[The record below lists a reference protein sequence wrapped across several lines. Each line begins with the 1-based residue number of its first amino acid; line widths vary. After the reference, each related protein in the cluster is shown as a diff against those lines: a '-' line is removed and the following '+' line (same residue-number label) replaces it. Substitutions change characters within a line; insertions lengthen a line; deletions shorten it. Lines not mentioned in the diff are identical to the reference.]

1 MSRTI
6 TQSGKQ
12 WLVCWSKGDPS
23 FSDLLSAVKSL
34 PSRRYDPNCFG
45 WFCSPSS
52 ELLALCDQY
61 QFTGREA
68 LRAASEAKSA
78 PIELTGD
85 QKRRLVEIES
95 KLLPWQPAA
104 VNQLALALSAGSALD
119 ASETGTG
126 KTYTSLATCAVF
138 DRPAYV
144 VCPKAVIPQWQ
155 AAAAHFGVELAGI
168 CNYELLRR
176 GEQSAVTTRKETY
189 NYAGVEKTR
198 NVAEWKLPAET
209 VIIFDEC
216 HRMADPKTQNNALG
230 MAALRQGYTVLGMS
244 ATAADNPLQMKFSGL
259 LTGLFEDERGWWTWA
274 AANGVVK
281 GKFGYKFDGRLSH
294 LAKIHS
300 RIFPSRGNRVRI
312 ADLGDAFPETQ
323 IAAECYDL
331 NGDGKKIQKV
341 YDEMS
346 AELDR
351 LARKTARDADD
362 ENPLTV
368 RLRARQKVETLK
380 VPGIAEM
387 AQDATDSGMSVAI
400 FVNFNETADALCEK
414 LKTKCVIRGGQSA
427 EERAQCIADF
437 QADREPVIVCNIKA
451 GGVGVSLHGSQ
462 TARMRLSIIFP
473 TDSGTDLKQALGR
486 VWRAQ
491 GAKSIQRIVF
501 AAGTIEEQV
510 CDNVRRKIKRI
521 DMLNDGEL
529 DEALSF

>member
-1 MSRTI
+1 MSRTV

-12 WLVCWSKGDPS
+12 WLICWSTGDPA
-23 FSDLLSAVKSL
+23 FTDLLAGIKDL
-34 PSRRYDPNCFG
+34 PSRRYDADKFG
-45 WFCSPSS
+45 WLCPATG
-52 ELLALCDQY
+52 ELLAICEQFEFDGRDQ
-61 QFTGREA
+61 
-68 LRAASEAKSA
+68 LRATVEAKSA
-78 PIELTGD
+78 PVELTAD
-85 QKRRLVEIES
+85 QLQRLAELEP

-104 VNQLALALSAGSALD
+104 VNQLAIALGAGSALD
-119 ASETGTG
+119 ASSTGVG
-126 KTYTSLATCAVF
+126 KTFTSLATCAVLN
-138 DRPAYV
+138 RPAYV
-144 VCPKAVIPQWQ
+144 VCPKAVIPQWR
-155 AAAAHFGVELAGI
+155 AAAAHFGIELAGV

-176 GEQSAVTTRKETY
+176 GEQPAVTTRKETY

-198 NVAEWKLPAET
+198 NVAEWKLPADT
-209 VIIFDEC
+209 IIIFDEC
-216 HRMADPKTQNNALG
+216 HRLANPKTSNTSLG
-230 MAALRQGYTVLGMS
+230 LAALRQGYTVLGMS

-259 LTGLFEDERGWWTWA
+259 LTGLFDDERGWWTWA
-274 AANGVVK
+274 QSNGVVK
-281 GKFGYKFDGRLSH
+281 GKFGYKFDGRLAH
-294 LAKIHS
+294 LARIHS

-331 NGDGKKIQKV
+331 NGEGRKIQKV
-341 YDEMS
+341 YEEMS
-346 AELDR
+346 VELDR

-387 AQDATDSGMSVAI
+387 AQDAIDSGMGVAI

-427 EERAQCIADF
+427 DDRAKCIAEF
-437 QADREPVIVCNIKA
+437 QADREPIIVCNIKA
-451 GGVGVSLHGSQ
+451 GGVGVSLHGSP
-462 TARMRLSIIFP
+462 TARMRLAIIFP